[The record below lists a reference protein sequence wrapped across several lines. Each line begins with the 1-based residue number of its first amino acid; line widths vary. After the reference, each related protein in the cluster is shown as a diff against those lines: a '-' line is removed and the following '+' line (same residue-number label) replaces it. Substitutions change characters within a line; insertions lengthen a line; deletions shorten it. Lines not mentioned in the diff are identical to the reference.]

1 MNRWAF
7 FSFIALG
14 FAKVFFDITGFG
26 NLFFLVPPC
35 FILAVER
42 SACRPWPPYPPTSYV
57 NTLMIQR
64 VLVDPAW
71 YEQMTVRDLAALSPL
86 MTQHINPYGRFELNM
101 ETRLPIETFVE
112 A

>member
-1 MNRWAF
+1 
-7 FSFIALG
+7 
-14 FAKVFFDITGFG
+14 
-26 NLFFLVPPC
+26 
-35 FILAVER
+35 
-42 SACRPWPPYPPTSYV
+42 
-57 NTLMIQR
+57 MIQR